1 MKAIVLG
8 AMLTSILMF
17 AARAPRAATDATPVS
32 ELSSEAFPA
41 SGDMT
46 CHEACGVRCAML
58 WPNNPSKQQ
67 LCTWSCIDQRCGGGP
82 YPIQ

>member
-46 CHEACGVRCAML
+46 CHEAPPTSSFAL
-58 WPNNPSKQQ
+58 
-67 LCTWSCIDQRCGGGP
+67 GP
-82 YPIQ
+82 ASNSGAVGDRTRFSS